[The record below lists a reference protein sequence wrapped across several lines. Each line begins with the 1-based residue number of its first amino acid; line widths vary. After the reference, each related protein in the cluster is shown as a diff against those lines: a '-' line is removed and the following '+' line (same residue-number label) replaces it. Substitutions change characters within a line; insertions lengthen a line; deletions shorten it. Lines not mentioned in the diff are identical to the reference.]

1 MIDKIIWIPMQKD
14 LIQLIDYAIA
24 QNLMQ
29 KDYINQ
35 AIRKLSKVMEVD
47 AFSYETVESHDDIEL
62 VLNRLLDTA
71 GDQNLIQK
79 ISIDE
84 RDAFEAKLFDCVMPS
99 PTDVKEKFKKLY
111 SLEPTK
117 ATDYLYKLSKD
128 VNYIKTR
135 RLEKN
140 IHWVYSGTYGDLE
153 LTINLSKPEKDPR
166 EIALLKNKVIL
177 KETGKPLCVI
187 CKENE
192 QNYDNARM
200 NLRIVPIILGDEVWH
215 FQYSPYLYYPEH
227 SIILHDLHRPM
238 KIGHQTFEYLLDF
251 VDQFP
256 TYFIGSNAD
265 LPIVGGSILN
275 HDHFQGGKHHFPI
288 EFAKE
293 IRDFGKVSNVHV
305 SHLFWPLSTIRLK
318 SKNRDDLYHIATLFL
333 DSWKV
338 YQNEELDIIAFTN
351 GVPHQTITPILRK
364 KDDFYEMDI
373 ILRNNRTSTK
383 HPDGIFHPHDEVH
396 HIKKEN
402 IGLIEAM
409 GLAILP
415 GRLKSELQQIED
427 YLRNKI
433 EFPESLEKHKEWVQ
447 ELRNSK
453 KPIIDQN
460 YLLEEVAKIFE
471 KVIEHSGVFKL
482 DKKGMHAMHQFILN
496 VIKNLSSSMIK

>member
-1 MIDKIIWIPMQKD
+1 MEKD
-14 LIQLIDYAIA
+14 LIQLIDYAILH
-24 QNLMQ
+24 NLMP
-29 KDYINQ
+29 KENIDQ
-35 AIRKLSKVMEVD
+35 AILLLSKAMHMD
-47 AFSYETVESHDDIEL
+47 SFSYEKIEELDDIEN
-62 VLNRLLDTA
+62 VLARLLDAA
-71 GDQNLIQK
+71 GEKNLIQK

-99 PTDVKEKFKKLY
+99 PVEVKENFSKLY
-111 SLEPTK
+111 QNQPSK
-117 ATDYLYKLSKD
+117 ATNYLYNLSKD
-128 VNYIKTR
+128 VNYIKTK

-140 IHWVYSGTYGDLE
+140 IHWVYTGTYGNLE

-166 EIALLKNKVIL
+166 EIALLKNKVIEQEL
-177 KETGKPLCVI
+177 GKPLCVI

-192 QNYDNARM
+192 QNYYNARM
-200 NLRIVPIILGDEVWH
+200 NLRIVPIILGSEKWH
-215 FQYSPYLYYPEH
+215 LQYSPYLYYPEH
-227 SIILHDLHRPM
+227 SIILHDMHRPM
-238 KIGHQTFEYLLDF
+238 KIGHQTFIYLLDF
-251 VDQFP
+251 IDLFP

-318 SKNRDDLYHIATLFL
+318 SDNRDDLYNLAIKFL
-333 DSWKV
+333 DQWKA
-338 YQNEELDIIAFTN
+338 YQNEELDILSNTN
-351 GVPHQTITPILRK
+351 GVSHQTITPILRK
-364 KDDFYEMDI
+364 REDFYEMDI
-373 ILRNNRTSTK
+373 ILRNNRTSDL
-383 HPDGIFHPHDEVH
+383 HPDGIFHPHEEVH

-415 GRLKSELQQIED
+415 GRLKTELQQIED
-427 YLRNKI
+427 YLKNKI
-433 EFPESLEKHKEWVQ
+433 DFPDSLDKHKEWIQ
-447 ELRNSK
+447 KIKNSGNK
-453 KPIIDQN
+453 SINQQ

-482 DKKGMHAMHQFILN
+482 DKKGMHAMHQFILS
-496 VIKNLSSSMIK
+496 VTKNTSAV